1 LSKPQIS
8 VRRPARPQSDLSAS
22 AAPSPIAPAP
32 VPAIDPDSPEAMA
45 YAMRGRSA
53 GSAASIPERTP
64 KAAEIAPSPEPPQP
78 PTRHERDKPEPD
90 TPAVPEL
97 GRRNADSDTARSHRE
112 TGISEDDLRPLSIK
126 LPPDVGRKLADV
138 ADRRGSK
145 RTHVAIEA
153 LTPPLRRLAAEH
165 RAGRYPELP
174 KVISGSVR
182 TSVAFSLPA
191 DLAADLNYVLAIRRA
206 VKAQVITRLLV
217 PAIEEIYTAEFQGR

>member
-1 LSKPQIS
+1 
-8 VRRPARPQSDLSAS
+8 
-22 AAPSPIAPAP
+22 
-32 VPAIDPDSPEAMA
+32 MA
-45 YAMRGRSA
+45 Y
-53 GSAASIPERTP
+53 
-64 KAAEIAPSPEPPQP
+64 
-78 PTRHERDKPEPD
+78 
-90 TPAVPEL
+90 
-97 GRRNADSDTARSHRE
+97 
-112 TGISEDDLRPLSIK
+112 
-126 LPPDVGRKLADV
+126 
-138 ADRRGSK
+138 RRGSK